1 MTLYSLYIHFICDIC
16 EIAPPSVLWEPM
28 ENPPITFSWFRHS
41 TFATAG
47 EGQLGRGCPSTHFG
61 AAWAQLRCACL
72 NQQLQYRNSRELD
85 MSDMLPMKSNG
96 TNNIW
101 AM

>member
-47 EGQLGRGCPSTHFG
+47 EGQLGRVALHSF
-61 AAWAQLRCACL
+61 WSCL
-72 NQQLQYRNSRELD
+72 GPAKMCLLEPTIAIPQQ
-85 MSDMLPMKSNG
+85 P
-96 TNNIW
+96 
-101 AM
+101 